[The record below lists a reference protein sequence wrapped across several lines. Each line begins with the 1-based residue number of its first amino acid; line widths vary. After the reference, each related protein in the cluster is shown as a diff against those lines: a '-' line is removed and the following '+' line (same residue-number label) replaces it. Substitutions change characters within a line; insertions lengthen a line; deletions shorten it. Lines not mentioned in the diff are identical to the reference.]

1 MLLSSLVLML
11 AAATPS
17 VALQNFNAPGMKAEQ
32 VALLTNYFA
41 ASLRREGLKVITND
55 EIAAVLGLERQRQ
68 LLSCTDSSCMTE
80 LGAAL
85 GVDAVVLGQVGA
97 IGTVTT
103 VLAKVVSTKTSEVL
117 AESTDRVVSGT
128 TLDEALDRVARVL
141 ASGLLPR
148 APQQRSVGSRLAWPL
163 LTGGLGVAAL
173 AVGAVMMSQVAATA
187 SLVRNSMTLGAAETF
202 AARGK
207 TEQTVAVGLFIGGG
221 LACAVGVVL
230 AVLGFSDPPA
240 VAGWLTDS
248 QGGFTLESRW

>member
-1 MLLSSLVLML
+1 MI

-17 VALQNFNAPGMKAEQ
+17 VALQNFNAPGIKPDQ

-41 ASLRREGLKVITND
+41 ASLRREGIKVITND

-117 AESTDRVVSGT
+117 AESTDRVASGT

-141 ASGLLPR
+141 AAGLLPR
-148 APQQRSVGSRLAWPL
+148 TSERRSVGSRLAWPL
-163 LTGGLGVAAL
+163 LTGGLGVAGL
-173 AVGAVMMSQVAATA
+173 VVGGVMMSQVAATA
-187 SLVRNSMTLGAAETF
+187 SLVRSSMTLGAAETF

-221 LACAVGVVL
+221 LACAGAVL
-230 AVLGFSDPPA
+230 LGVLGFSDPPA
-240 VAGWLTDS
+240 VAVWLTDS
-248 QGGFTLESRW
+248 QGGFSLGSRW